1 MLVDYQQQNNVQSM
15 DPLNNGN
22 SMKTLQKKDR
32 STMDINNKAMNIN
45 SGNITDEESQKQP

>member
-1 MLVDYQQQNNVQSM
+1 MLVDYQQQNNVHSM

-32 STMDINNKAMNIN
+32 STLNINKAMNIN